1 MNTRNFVVIQKFVNI
16 RNRSRFDL
24 DGRICEGFSLGCI
37 STFLHISLMGRD
49 GSVLHMGKVF
59 RFPLAIKFWSLSL
72 EDIF

>member
-1 MNTRNFVVIQKFVNI
+1 MQEIFLLYKNFENI

-24 DGRICEGFSLGCI
+24 DGRICEGCSLGCI

-59 RFPLAIKFWSLSL
+59 IFPLAIKFWSISL
-72 EDIF
+72 ENIF